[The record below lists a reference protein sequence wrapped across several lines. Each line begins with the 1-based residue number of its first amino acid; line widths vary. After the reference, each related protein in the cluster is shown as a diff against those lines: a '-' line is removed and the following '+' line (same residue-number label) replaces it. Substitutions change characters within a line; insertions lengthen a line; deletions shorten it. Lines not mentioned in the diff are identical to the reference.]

1 MTIKKNR
8 QKKKLKKK
16 ETERI
21 HVSNMK
27 QFLEEKWLKKVSYSC
42 EHCLEIAYLSEM
54 NDTTGYVTDEEL
66 ILLSNNKL
74 KYM

>member
-1 MTIKKNR
+1 
-8 QKKKLKKK
+8 
-16 ETERI
+16 
-21 HVSNMK
+21 MK
-27 QFLEEKWLKKVSYSC
+27 QFLEEKWLKKVTYSC